1 MDDFFAYSQFS
12 IRAKPRI
19 RQPNASHNFNA
30 PITVAFPSTYL
41 QPVLQPIFRRKEHP
55 ETRLPSAA
63 ASPLQEKQSHTFIY
77 RHSGTATFLFFSS
90 LSRYYTGHIFEP
102 SFASTKNPSRQLER
116 PGPRTIRQNEH
127 TAKNTFSCLPKERK
141 QRHNSVAFILTN
153 RTGKSAASNE
163 RSRFPAFRTDYFLG
177 GLI

>member
-1 MDDFFAYSQFS
+1 MADFFAYSQSS

-30 PITVAFPSTYL
+30 PITVSHRQICNRFYNLFSEEKNIPKPDCPPPQPRRYRRNNHILLYTDIQAL
-41 QPVLQPIFRRKEHP
+41 QP
-55 ETRLPSAA
+55 SCS
-63 ASPLQEKQSHTFIY
+63 SPVS
-77 RHSGTATFLFFSS
+77 RGTIPVTSS
-90 LSRYYTGHIFEP
+90 NCLLV
-102 SFASTKNPSRQLER
+102 STKNPSRQLER
-116 PGPRTIRQNEH
+116 SGPRTIRQNEH